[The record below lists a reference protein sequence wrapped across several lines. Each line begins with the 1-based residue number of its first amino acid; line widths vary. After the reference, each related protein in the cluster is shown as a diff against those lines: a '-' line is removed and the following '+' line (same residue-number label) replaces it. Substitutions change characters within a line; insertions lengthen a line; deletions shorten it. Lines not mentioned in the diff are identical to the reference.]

1 MAFIRIR
8 NDKSTVLI
16 DDEYVNLCVA
26 EKGTFVLSNVTNVGA
41 RFGTISYTSS
51 SPYPP
56 MLALQFPYFHTV
68 TAYTRSGNTHTW
80 HVSAAS
86 AAGGN
91 QGTYFVF
98 DVPAAR
104 LPGTGLVVLRNAQN
118 QVTFD
123 SDGRYMRVDG
133 FFQNQMTDQPGS
145 AGLIAGP
152 TYAVVHAG
160 AAFFNQRRLAPSPP
174 NPGNPSAP
182 GPWFYIDDAQQFGYA
197 VSGAQLSWSR
207 FPYGGGQTQ
216 LPRADMG
223 FSVSSARGA
232 AMVIDVTGY

>member
-1 MAFIRIR
+1 MAFIRIK
-8 NDKSTVLI
+8 NDSSTVLI

-26 EKGTFVLSNVTNVGA
+26 EQGVFVLSGTTSVGA
-41 RFGTISYTSS
+41 RFGTISYTSN

-68 TAYTRSGNTHTW
+68 VAYTRLDNTHTW

-86 AAGGN
+86 AAGGR
-91 QGTYFVF
+91 QGTYFIF

-104 LPGTGLVVLRNAQN
+104 LPGTGLVVMRNAQGEA
-118 QVTFD
+118 TFD

-145 AGLIAGP
+145 ADLVPGR
-152 TYAVVHAG
+152 TYAVAHAS
-160 AAFFNQRRLAPSPP
+160 AAFFNERRLAPSPP

-182 GPWFYIDDAQQFGYA
+182 GPWFYIDDAEQFGYA
-197 VSGAQLSWSR
+197 ISGAQLSWGR
-207 FPYGGGQTQ
+207 FPYHSGQFQ
-216 LPRADMG
+216 LPRPGMG
-223 FSVSSARGA
+223 SSVRSSRAA